1 MKSLFV
7 SFCFFFC
14 SFTGNAQ
21 TQAPASG
28 KILAAAYKKAA
39 VEKKNVFILFHASWC
54 GWCKKMD
61 AAMNDETCKSY
72 FEKNYVVIH
81 LTVDED
87 NEKKHLENKGADLV
101 RKKYHG
107 DKAGLPFWLI
117 MDKNG
122 KLLADS
128 YIRKEG
134 QGLDIP
140 GENIGCPAE
149 EKEVEAFIN
158 ILNKTAALTAEELE
172 VIAIRFSKNKP

>member
-1 MKSLFV
+1 
-7 SFCFFFC
+7 
-14 SFTGNAQ
+14 
-21 TQAPASG
+21 
-28 KILAAAYKKAA
+28 
-39 VEKKNVFILFHASWC
+39 
-54 GWCKKMD
+54 
-61 AAMNDETCKSY
+61 MNDETCKTY
-72 FEKNYVVIH
+72 FEKYYVVIH

-134 QGLDIP
+134 QDLDIP

-149 EKEVEAFIN
+149 EKEVEAFVN
-158 ILNKTAALTAEELE
+158 ILKKTAALTAEELK